1 MSTTPTE
8 LANPNIGMDNF
19 ITGLQE
25 AGMQEAVEAVKEPEK
40 PKAEETA
47 IAPAEPAPKK
57 EAAPAPAKPA
67 EEKKEAPKETP
78 KPVESEEDKWP
89 RSAKDWEARKAA
101 EKKRLDAKEAEL
113 ASLRAESA
121 AVKAE
126 IEQLKKQGPSP
137 ELEALKKEK
146 AELDE
151 QLKLIGVERH
161 PKFKAYFENK
171 IGAQIELAKRIVG
184 GEKAEQVAAL
194 LKAPDG
200 PLKDRQLEEMFE
212 TMTPLQQGRL
222 ADVVNSLSNIE
233 SERLTEIQKA
243 QANYDTIQKQN
254 AEAQEK
260 QRKEFETQFDATVK
274 SYSTN
279 PAFQKR
285 DDDVEWNAEVDKR
298 IETARGIVFG
308 NQKPEFVFK
317 SAMDAV
323 AYPAVLRQ
331 LSETLKTVE
340 SLQAQVAEL
349 SSATPRVDGGKS
361 AEAPTTAKAPETVPL
376 RPGHT
381 DPMSAIGAW
390 MKNNTLNQD

>member
-19 ITGLQE
+19 ITGLRE

-40 PKAEETA
+40 TKADETA
-47 IAPAEPAPKK
+47 IAPAEPAQKK
-57 EAAPAPAKPA
+57 EATPAPVKPA
-67 EEKKEAPKETP
+67 EPAKEAPKETP

-200 PLKDRQLEEMFE
+200 PLKDLQLEEMFE

-243 QANYDTIQKQN
+243 QSNYETIQKQN
-254 AEAQEK
+254 QEAQEK
-260 QRKEFETQFDATVK
+260 QRRDFESLFESTVK
-274 SYSTN
+274 SYSSN

-285 DDDVEWNAEVDKR
+285 EGDVSWNTEVDKR

-308 NQKPEFVFK
+308 NQNPDTVFK
-317 SAMDAV
+317 AAMDAV

-340 SLQAQVAEL
+340 SLQAQVNEL

-361 AEAPTTAKAPETVPL
+361 AEAPTTTKAPETPAL
-376 RPGHT
+376 RPGYT
-381 DPMSAIGAW
+381 NPQDAIGVW
-390 MKNNTLNQD
+390 MQKNSLNQD